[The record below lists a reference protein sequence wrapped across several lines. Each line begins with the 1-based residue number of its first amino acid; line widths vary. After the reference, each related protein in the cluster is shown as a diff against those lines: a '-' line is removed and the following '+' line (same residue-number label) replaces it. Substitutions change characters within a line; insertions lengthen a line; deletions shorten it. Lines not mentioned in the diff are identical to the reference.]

1 MPLSCHSSLIR
12 YACRLR
18 RKTGHVDTAHPLDLE
33 ELNRR
38 LRHKIS
44 HNLTALVIELDA
56 HLAALDLDPLDPET
70 PQHIEAVVEV
80 DEKGMSFRY
89 ASQLPTAPQRSD
101 GGHPQIRLDFPSLRQ
116 TFATRYETLT
126 GLFTVLELRED
137 AFDF

>member
-1 MPLSCHSSLIR
+1 MPAASAGRQVTSIQ
-12 YACRLR
+12 
-18 RKTGHVDTAHPLDLE
+18 AHPLDLE